1 MYLTLYSGNADS
13 HFRKQGPE
21 MEARAP
27 KLMAGW
33 PYEVSKFSASKLV
46 TCYVIHL
53 NLKVGLI
60 S

>member
-1 MYLTLYSGNADS
+1 M
-13 HFRKQGPE
+13 
-21 MEARAP
+21 RAP

-46 TCYVIHL
+46 MCYVIHL

>member
-1 MYLTLYSGNADS
+1 MYLTLYSGNPYR
-13 HFRKQGPE
+13 HFRKQGPG
-21 MEARAP
+21 MEVRAP